1 MKATV
6 SLFLLLVIS
15 TLVAGRSFQ
24 QHDPG
29 SSLYDTDYPVDDEI
43 DNDYQGGESFA
54 EQDFDFPD
62 LAGNDY
68 GSGYWIQ
75 VNYIFETCLE
85 QTAPTLYKAL
95 LFL

>member
-6 SLFLLLVIS
+6 SLLLLLVIS

-24 QHDPG
+24 QNDPASG
-29 SSLYDTDYPVDDEI
+29 LYDTDYPVDDEI

-62 LAGNDY
+62 LADNDP